1 MTTLGIV
8 GSGIAGLHLA
18 LYLQKQGIKA
28 TVYSDRSA
36 DEIRSGRLPN
46 TVALMGATRARDTA
60 LGTNHWSAPEHST
73 YAMGLRVAGSPFAF
87 RADFKHPALFIDMRV
102 YLPRL
107 MQDFQERGGSIVITK
122 ARAEDVATLAE
133 RHDLMV
139 VAAGRAGLTEMFPRL
154 PERSP
159 YLEPQ
164 RRLFAG
170 LFRGIRHPRPFAMT
184 FNIIPGQGEII
195 EDQYLTL
202 DGVVSGLLMEAIPG
216 GSLDAIT
223 RLRYE
228 DDPAAFNA
236 ALLAMLREH
245 APETYART
253 DPAAFGLTRA
263 LDTLSGG
270 FTPTARRGWAPLR
283 GGRFALAVGDAH
295 ITHDPLAGQGANA
308 ASRAAFSLGEILT
321 AHARAGGRFDEAF
334 CAAAEARLWS
344 QERPVT
350 EWCNAFL
357 QPPPP
362 HLISVLAAASQN
374 QAIANAFADNF
385 NEPEAQWAVLSSPGA
400 TAAFLAGFRNG
411 AGASAAEV
419 ARA

>member
-1 MTTLGIV
+1 MTTLGII

-28 TVYSDRSA
+28 TVYSDRSEG
-36 DEIRSGRLPN
+36 EIRSSRLPS
-46 TVALMGATRARDTA
+46 TVALMGATRTRDTA
-60 LGTNHWSAPEHST
+60 LGTNHWSAPEHSSFSIG
-73 YAMGLRVAGSPFAF
+73 MRVASSPPLAF
-87 RADFKHPALFIDMRV
+87 HAEFKHPALFIDMRV
-102 YLPRL
+102 YVPRL
-107 MQDFQERGGSIVITK
+107 MADFRERGGSLVI
-122 ARAEDVATLAE
+122 APSRAEDIAALAAQ
-133 RHDLMV
+133 HDLIV
-139 VAAGRAGLTEMFPRL
+139 VAAGRAGLNEMFPRL

-170 LFRGIRHPRPFAMT
+170 LFRGVRHPRPFAMT
-184 FNIIPGQGEII
+184 FNIVPGQGEVI
-195 EDQYLTL
+195 ENQYLTL
-202 DGVVSGLLMEAIPG
+202 DGVVTGILVEAIPG
-216 GSLDAIT
+216 GLLDPIT

-236 ALLAMLREH
+236 AVLALVREH
-245 APETYART
+245 APDAYART
-253 DPAAFGLTRA
+253 DPAAFALTRP

-283 GGRFALAVGDAH
+283 GGRFALAIGDAF
-295 ITHDPLAGQGANA
+295 IAHDPLAGQGANA
-308 ASRAAFSLGEILT
+308 ASRTAWTLGEIIT
-321 AHARAGGRFDEAF
+321 EHARAGLRFDEAF
-334 CAAAEARLWS
+334 CVAAEARLWA

-362 HLISVLAAASQN
+362 HMIGLLVAASQD

-385 NEPEAQWAVLSSPGA
+385 NEPEKQWSVISSPVA
-400 TAAFLAGFRNG
+400 TAAFLDGFR
-411 AGASAAEV
+411 AAP
-419 ARA
+419 APAL